1 MVRNYVRP
9 PQSSV
14 NHSTT
19 EFPLQHIVSDVGYP
33 RGRSLPR
40 VLWNALGVHSTLC
53 PQARLE
59 VHRFGITGYGK
70 GKERLLERER
80 AIMLGAQVRGCFC
93 LISRQD
99 TYRKGENP
107 GQGRGGVTGRS
118 LQNKKMVS
126 RFYFSCCISASQ
138 KQLRELQG
146 VAGANQRKEGSQGRR
161 KENGTSKSRFVT
173 KLEPGS
179 GRSWPQW
186 SQEAVATVG

>member
-126 RFYFSCCISASQ
+126 LGFIFPVAFQPPKNSYVNY
-138 KQLRELQG
+138 KVLQE
-146 VAGANQRKEGSQGRR
+146 QIKEKKAA
-161 KENGTSKSRFVT
+161 KEEEKRMVRV
-173 KLEPGS
+173 K
-179 GRSWPQW
+179 
-186 SQEAVATVG
+186 AVLLPS